1 MNAKFNKSLRISLL
15 LAILFVHLG
24 LDHPQPAYAAAP
36 SHDNFIN
43 AKVIGGITYID
54 ENVDTTQATPRGDAV
69 PGDGSDPDN
78 VGPCTDGVQLNIGNN
93 TVWYRYTPSV
103 QETISVD
110 TIGTNYDAYLAVW
123 TGTVGS
129 LNLVACNDDNFNGF
143 AELSFTGNPGVTYY
157 IQVAQFNGYENGTP
171 AAPTGGLLQFHVYI
185 TNLDVS
191 VGNSLRNSY
200 YLYNASVLT
209 DYYPALLDGPVKV
222 TSTIGENIFTS
233 QRVTSGDSYN
243 ELMGFPANQLT
254 TEYWFPYYDHG
265 YPNVTGSNM
274 RTWILIGNAS
284 STQDANVQ
292 VYIGG
297 VLQTVPNTNTIPPTT
312 TFVIPPG
319 GNVTPRWIGL
329 QRGPVRVVSTNGVP
343 IFTSQRVFTST
354 NNAFDEKLG
363 YPANQFTT
371 EYWFPWY
378 DDVNMTNHIL
388 VGNTSSSQTASV
400 QIFIGGVLRG
410 TYNIPANGVL
420 QQRYPGLIGGPV
432 QVRSTN
438 GVNIVVSQKSVS
450 GTKKSYNEVMGYP
463 YNQFTNTYW
472 FPWYDHGYPNVIG
485 SNMRTWILVGNPSTT
500 QTANV
505 QIYIGGVLME
515 DSTSQTTPKPTTFTI
530 PPRGNITPRWIGLQ
544 GGPVQIVSN
553 IPIFASERVFTVPNS
568 IFNEAM
574 GIPGNQLTSEYWYP
588 WYDSQ
593 YMNNFLLV
601 SKP

>member
-1 MNAKFNKSLRISLL
+1 MNAKFYKSLRISLL
-15 LAILFVHLG
+15 LAILFVNLG
-24 LDHPQPAYAAAP
+24 LDRPQAVYAAAP
-36 SHDNFIN
+36 SHDDIAN
-43 AKVIGGITYID
+43 AKLIDNITYVD
-54 ENVDTTQATPRGDAV
+54 ANVNTTEATPRGDAV

-78 VGPCTDGVQLNIGNN
+78 VGPCEGKYLNVGNN
-93 TVWYRYTPSV
+93 TVWYRYTPTV

-110 TIGTNYDAYLAVW
+110 TIGTNYDEYLAVW
-123 TGTVGS
+123 TGTVGN
-129 LNLVACNDDNFNGF
+129 LNLVACSDDNYNGF
-143 AELSFTGNPGVTYY
+143 AELSFIANPGVTYY
-157 IQVAQFNGYENGTP
+157 IQAAQFNGYEGGTP
-171 AAPTGGLLQFHVYI
+171 SAPTGGLLQFHVYI

-191 VGNSLRNSY
+191 VGASLQNSY
-200 YLYNASVLT
+200 YLYSASVLT
-209 DYYPALLDGPVKV
+209 KDYLSLLDGPVKV

-265 YPNVTGSNM
+265 YPNVIGSNM
-274 RTWILIGNAS
+274 RTWILVGNAS
-284 STQDANVQ
+284 TTQSANVQ
-292 VYIGG
+292 IYIGG
-297 VLQTVPNTNTIPPTT
+297 VLMEDPNSTATPKST
-312 TFVIPPG
+312 TFTIPPG

-329 QRGPVRVVSTNGVP
+329 QGGPVRVVSTNSVP

-388 VGNTSSSQTASV
+388 VGNTSSSQAASV
-400 QIFIGGVLRG
+400 QIFIAGVLRG
-410 TYNIPANGVL
+410 TYTIPAKGVL
-420 QQRYPGLIGGPV
+420 QQRYIGLIGGPV

-438 GVNIVVSQKSVS
+438 GVNIVASQKSVS

-463 YNQFTNTYW
+463 YNQFTTTYW

-500 QTANV
+500 QSAHV

-515 DSTSQTTPKPTTFTI
+515 DPNSTSTPKSTTFTI
-530 PPRGNITPRWIGLQ
+530 PPRGNVTPRWIGLQ
-544 GGPVQIVSN
+544 GGPVQIVSD

-568 IFNEAM
+568 VFNEAM

-588 WYDSQ
+588 WYDSKN
-593 YMNNFLLV
+593 MNNFLLI